1 MTPRDD
7 DALALREAM
16 VRTVARDVSAA
27 SVLEALREIP
37 RHLFMPGASLERAYH
52 DSPAAIGY
60 GQTISQ
66 PTIVGIMTEALDL
79 SGNERV
85 LEIGTGSGYQAAVLS
100 LLAREVFSIEVV
112 APLADEARE
121 RLVRLGYTNVHVRS
135 GDGYLGWPEAAP
147 FDRIVLTAAPETV
160 PSELLSEL
168 GDGGVLVAPV
178 GADGTDQRLVRIVR
192 QGDTFLR
199 DDLMGVRFVPM
210 VALGEA
216 READG

>member
-1 MTPRDD
+1 MTPHDD

-16 VRTVARDVSAA
+16 VRTVAREVTAP
-27 SVLEALREIP
+27 SVLEALRDVP

-52 DSPAAIGY
+52 DSPAAIGD

-66 PTIVGIMTEALDL
+66 PTIVGIMTEALAL
-79 SGNERV
+79 SGTERV

-100 LLAREVFSIEVV
+100 RLAREVFSIEVV

-121 RLVRLGYTNVHVRS
+121 RLARLGYTNVHVRS

-147 FDRIVLTAAPETV
+147 FDRIVLTAAPGSV
-160 PSELLSEL
+160 PSLLLSEL
-168 GDGGVLVAPV
+168 ADGGVLVAPV
-178 GADGTDQRLVRIVR
+178 GADGADQRLVRIVR
-192 QGDTFLR
+192 RHDTFLH

-210 VALGEA
+210 VAGSA
-216 READG
+216 RREPD

>member
-1 MTPRDD
+1 MTPHDD

-16 VRTVARDVSAA
+16 VRTVAREVSAP
-27 SVLEALREIP
+27 SVLEALREVP
-37 RHLFMPGASLERAYH
+37 RHQFMPGASLERAYH

-66 PTIVGIMTEALDL
+66 PSIVGIMTEALAL
-79 SGNERV
+79 SGNERI

-121 RLVRLGYTNVHVRS
+121 RLARLGYTNVRVRS

-147 FDRIVLTAAPETV
+147 FDRIVLTAAPESV
-160 PSELLSEL
+160 PARLLSEL
-168 GDGGVLVAPV
+168 ADGGVLVAPV
-178 GADGTDQRLVRIVR
+178 GADGADQRLVRIVR
-192 QGDTFLR
+192 QGDTFLH

-210 VALGEA
+210 VAL
-216 READG
+216 DGQSEPE

>member
-16 VRTVARDVSAA
+16 VRTVAREVSAP
-27 SVLEALREIP
+27 SVLGALRDVP
-37 RHLFMPGASLERAYH
+37 RHAFMPGASLERAYH

-66 PTIVGIMTEALDL
+66 PSIVGIMTEALAL

-100 LLAREVFSIEVV
+100 RLAREVFSIEVV

-121 RLVRLGYTNVHVRS
+121 RLARLGYSNVRVRA

-147 FDRIVLTAAPETV
+147 FDRIVLTAAPESI
-160 PSELLSEL
+160 PARLLSEL
-168 GDGGVLVAPV
+168 ADGGVLVAPV
-178 GADGTDQRLVRIVR
+178 GADGGDQRLVRIVR
-192 QGDTFLR
+192 QGDTFLH

-210 VALGEA
+210 VALEGR
-216 READG
+216 REPE

>member
-1 MTPRDD
+1 MTPHDD

-16 VRTVARDVSAA
+16 VRTVAREVSAP
-27 SVLEALREIP
+27 SVLEALREVP
-37 RHLFMPGASLERAYH
+37 RHQFMPGASLERAYH

-66 PTIVGIMTEALDL
+66 PSIVGIMTEALAL
-79 SGNERV
+79 SGNERI

-100 LLAREVFSIEVV
+100 RLAREVFSIEVV

-121 RLVRLGYTNVHVRS
+121 RLTRLGYTNVRVRS

-147 FDRIVLTAAPETV
+147 FDRIVLTAAPESV
-160 PSELLSEL
+160 PARLLSEL
-168 GDGGVLVAPV
+168 ADGGVLVAPV
-178 GADGTDQRLVRIVR
+178 GADGGDQRLVRIVR
-192 QGDTFLR
+192 QGDTFLH

-210 VALGEA
+210 VAL
-216 READG
+216 DGQSEPE

>member
-1 MTPRDD
+1 M
-7 DALALREAM
+7 A
-16 VRTVARDVSAA
+16 RTVAREVSAP
-27 SVLEALREIP
+27 SVLEALREVP
-37 RHLFMPGASLERAYH
+37 RHQFMPGASLERAYH

-66 PTIVGIMTEALDL
+66 PSIVGIMTEALAL
-79 SGNERV
+79 SGNERI

-121 RLVRLGYTNVHVRS
+121 RLARLGYTNVRVRS

-147 FDRIVLTAAPETV
+147 FDRIVLTAAPESV
-160 PSELLSEL
+160 PARLLSEL
-168 GDGGVLVAPV
+168 ADGGVLVAPV
-178 GADGTDQRLVRIVR
+178 GADGADQRLVRIVR
-192 QGDTFLR
+192 QGDTFLH

-210 VALGEA
+210 VAL
-216 READG
+216 DGQSEPE